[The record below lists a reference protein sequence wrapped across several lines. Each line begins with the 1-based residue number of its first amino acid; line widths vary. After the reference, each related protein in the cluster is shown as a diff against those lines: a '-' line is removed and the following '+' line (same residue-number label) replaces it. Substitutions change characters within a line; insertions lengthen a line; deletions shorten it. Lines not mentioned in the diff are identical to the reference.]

1 MDRVTTSNTYSTL
14 TANLMASEVQQ
25 SQLEQEVSTGK
36 LANNLEGFG
45 MNAEALTAAQ
55 GLLTQVNGYVQN
67 VSTVTNTLDAQDTA
81 LTQVSDAGSSA
92 RQAIAQALATG
103 SAQGLMSSLQSY
115 FSQAVDGLNT
125 QYNGQYLFA
134 GSKVTTAPVAAQ
146 QLSDL
151 TSPPAN
157 GVFQNDQLATTTQL
171 NSTTTVQTGML
182 ASNVGGS
189 LFSAFQSMEAFD
201 QGGSG
206 PLNGT
211 LTQAQTTFLQGML
224 QQFDAANQ
232 GVTDVQAQNG
242 LVQNQ
247 VSDALT
253 NEQNRQTTLQ
263 NIIGSMSSADM
274 AQVSSQLSQ
283 TQTAIQASARIFTSL
298 QNDSLI
304 NYLSPT
310 TTG

>member
-1 MDRVTTSNTYSTL
+1 MDRVTTFNTFSTV
-14 TANLMASEVQQ
+14 TSNLMAAEVQQ
-25 SQLEQEVSTGK
+25 SQAGQEVSTGK
-36 LANNLEGFG
+36 IASDLSGFG

-55 GLLTQVNGYVQN
+55 SLLNQVNSYVQTA
-67 VSTVTNTLDAQDTA
+67 STVSNTLDAQEAA
-81 LTQVSDAGSSA
+81 LSQVSDAGSSA

-151 TSPPAN
+151 TSPPAG

-171 NSTTTVQTGML
+171 NASTSVQTGML

-189 LFSAFQSMEAFD
+189 LFAAFQSMESFD
-201 QGGSG
+201 QGANG

-211 LTQAQTTFLQGML
+211 LSQSQVTFLQGML
-224 QQFDAANQ
+224 QQFDSANQ

-247 VSDALT
+247 VSDSLT
-253 NEQNRQTTLQ
+253 SQQHRQTTLQ
-263 NIIGSMSSADM
+263 TIIGSMTDADM
-274 AQVSSQLSQ
+274 AQAAMQLSQ
-283 TQTAIQASARIFTSL
+283 AQTAVQASAKIFASL
-298 QNDSLI
+298 QSSSLL
-304 NYLSPT
+304 NYLSSSS
-310 TTG
+310 GG

>member
-67 VSTVTNTLDAQDTA
+67 VSTVTNTLAAQDTA

-103 SAQGLMSSLQSY
+103 SAQGLMQSLQSY